1 MKIINLLNYLKNKFR
16 INFYKVQLENPINS
30 SKEDVIGFDSEV
42 KRLKGAIKQRANTVG
57 LISDFASGKS
67 SLIHLLKK
75 NLCFLKYKIVKINLW
90 DEELPSASGDEDS
103 SDAIVK
109 LHKTFLRQLS
119 MQYRRYKINY
129 INRRL
134 NTNYGIVKISFPNYR
149 TLFIWLLC
157 YLTVIGGL
165 VFLTAKYF
173 LGVNSLAA
181 ISYSDK
187 LSFLN
192 KIIDLIPTMFF
203 VFIIIFIVFNKD
215 VLFSLWNNSKDWTY
229 YQ

>member
-1 MKIINLLNYLKNKFR
+1 
-16 INFYKVQLENPINS
+16 
-30 SKEDVIGFDSEV
+30 
-42 KRLKGAIKQRANTVG
+42 
-57 LISDFASGKS
+57 
-67 SLIHLLKK
+67 
-75 NLCFLKYKIVKINLW
+75 
-90 DEELPSASGDEDS
+90 
-103 SDAIVK
+103 
-109 LHKTFLRQLS
+109 